1 MGWWSIVGSRSVGE
15 ALAIGSV
22 VGSWWVGGGL
32 SVNGDL
38 SVVSGFAIHLSKESY
53 K

>member
-1 MGWWSIVGSRSVGE
+1 MGWWSVVGCRSVGE
-15 ALAIGSV
+15 ALDIGLV
-22 VGSWWVGGGL
+22 VGSWWVVGGL

-53 K
+53 N